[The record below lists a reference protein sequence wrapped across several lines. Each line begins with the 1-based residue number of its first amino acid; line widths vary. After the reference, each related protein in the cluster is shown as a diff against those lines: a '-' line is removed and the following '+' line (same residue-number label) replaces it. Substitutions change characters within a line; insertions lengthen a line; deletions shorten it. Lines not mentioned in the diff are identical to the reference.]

1 MQIQYRNVLINT
13 DSELYDKLLN
23 ICTTQYDNL
32 SEDQKENLTLHFVE
46 DDLLLMVAPED
57 DEEVKLEPEEKINKR
72 VKLNLWK
79 RKKNSYRIKNL
90 DTKQIVNKT
99 SDIISTNW
107 CWKQFIQIEKWNK
120 TNIAST
126 LSSQ

>member
-32 SEDQKENLTLHFVE
+32 SDDQKENLTLHFVE

-72 VKLNLWK
+72 VKLNL
-79 RKKNSYRIKNL
+79 
-90 DTKQIVNKT
+90 
-99 SDIISTNW
+99 
-107 CWKQFIQIEKWNK
+107 
-120 TNIAST
+120 
-126 LSSQ
+126 